1 MAKAA
6 SSRPGESY
14 APTMVDVALRAGV
27 STMTVSRA
35 LKEGGR
41 VSKAT
46 REKIMVAVNDLGY
59 VLDQSAGSLSSRKT
73 GFVAAMVP
81 SLNNSNF
88 ADTARGI
95 TDELESTG
103 LQLLLGYTDYT
114 VEKEEKLIEAMLRRR
129 PEGIILTGGAHTER
143 ARRLLKNAGVPVVE
157 TWELPAKPIDQVVGF
172 SNEEAMGLLVKTLA
186 KKGYHKFGY
195 IGGTTSRDTRGSQR
209 REGFIRAIEELGLPT
224 GRLVSFGVP
233 PISIEQ
239 GGQAV
244 VSMLERWPDTE
255 AVLCVSDLS
264 AFGALME
271 CKRRGMRVPQD
282 IAIAG
287 FGDYEVAAFCH
298 PGITTVNVDCY
309 GIGRQAA
316 RRLIQI
322 IRGGEKQHQQ
332 EIVLTGYRV
341 VEREST

>member
-1 MAKAA
+1 MA
-6 SSRPGESY
+6 
-14 APTMVDVALRAGV
+14 DVALRAGV

-35 LKEGGR
+35 LKEGSR

-46 REKIMVAVNDLGY
+46 RARIVAAVNDLGY

-73 GFVAAMVP
+73 GFVAAIVP
-81 SLNNSNF
+81 SINNSNF

-103 LQLLLGYTDYT
+103 IQLLFGYSDYT

-129 PEGIILTGGAHTER
+129 PEGIILTGGAHTQR
-143 ARRLLKNAGVPVVE
+143 TRRLLESAGIPVVE
-157 TWELPAKPIDQVVGF
+157 TWELPTKPIDQVVGF
-172 SNEEAMGLLVKTLA
+172 SNEEAMALLVKTLA
-186 KKGYHKFGY
+186 KKGYRKFGF

-209 REGFIRAIEELGLPT
+209 RDGFIKAVEELGLPT
-224 GRLVSFGVP
+224 GRLVSFGVT

-244 VSMLERWPDTE
+244 VGMLERWPDTE

-271 CKRRGMRVPQD
+271 CRRRGMRIPED

-287 FGDYEVAAFCH
+287 FGDYEVAAFCY

-322 IRGGEKQHQQ
+322 IRGSEKQHGQ
-332 EIVLTGYRV
+332 EIILTKYRV